1 MDTDPA
7 CGPARDDD
15 PGPPGTGTLRLN
27 LSAFAQDLDFTLEP
41 LAGPCDHRREA
52 AGHEPGAMLRHL
64 TGILNACCT
73 FPPCR
78 RPASQCDYEH
88 SVPFEAGGRTCLCEA
103 GPTRGRAALVT
114 SP

>member
-15 PGPPGTGTLRLN
+15 SGPPGTGTLRLN
-27 LSAFAQDLDFTLEP
+27 LAAFAQDLDFTLEP
-41 LAGPCDHRREA
+41 LAGPCDHRHEA
-52 AGHEPGAMLRHL
+52 AGHDPGAMLRHL

-103 GPTRGRAALVT
+103 GPQCKR
-114 SP
+114 